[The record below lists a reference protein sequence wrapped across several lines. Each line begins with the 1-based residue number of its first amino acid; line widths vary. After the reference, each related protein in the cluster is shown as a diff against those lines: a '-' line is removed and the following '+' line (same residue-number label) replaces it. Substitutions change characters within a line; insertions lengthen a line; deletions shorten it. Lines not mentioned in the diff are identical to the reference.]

1 MKRTPSRLS
10 YANVV
15 STLCLFLL
23 LGGGAFAATKLAR
36 NSVGPRQLKA
46 GAVRTAK
53 IANEAVT
60 GAKIKRG
67 TIDGSRIAL
76 PTLGVVPSAQSA
88 ANSDH
93 AARADR
99 ATSADTASSAD
110 DARSLGGAAPSTY
123 LGRIAQ
129 TATGVNLHVISG
141 GVVVEATPG
150 GPLAITVPAG
160 VGFVV
165 VDGAASFADAAAAN
179 TNMELWVALDEP
191 CATQGPGWD
200 SHSYGTLVT
209 TTVRQQLSQHLAFP
223 VTPGTH
229 SVRLCILTG
238 SALDVFSRT
247 LTATTVAGGPNG

>member
-1 MKRTPSRLS
+1 MKRPLSRLS

-23 LGGGAFAATKLAR
+23 LGGGALAAAKLAK

-46 GAVRTAK
+46 GAVHTAK

-60 GAKIKRG
+60 AAKIKRG

-76 PTLGVVPSAQSA
+76 QTLGSVPSAQSA
-88 ANSDH
+88 ANADH
-93 AARADR
+93 AVRADR
-99 ATSADTASSAD
+99 ATSAATASSAG
-110 DARSLGGAAPSTY
+110 DAQSLGGAAPSTY

-129 TATGVNLHVISG
+129 AASGVNLHVVSG
-141 GVVVEATPG
+141 GSVVEATPG

-165 VDGAASFADAAAAN
+165 VDGAASFADAASAN
-179 TNMELWVALDEP
+179 TNVELWVALDEP
-191 CATQGPGWD
+191 CAMQGPGWD

-209 TTVRQQLSQHLAFP
+209 TTARQQLSQHLAFP
-223 VTPGTH
+223 VAPGSH
-229 SVRLCILTG
+229 SVRLCVLTG
-238 SALDVFSRT
+238 AALDVFSRT